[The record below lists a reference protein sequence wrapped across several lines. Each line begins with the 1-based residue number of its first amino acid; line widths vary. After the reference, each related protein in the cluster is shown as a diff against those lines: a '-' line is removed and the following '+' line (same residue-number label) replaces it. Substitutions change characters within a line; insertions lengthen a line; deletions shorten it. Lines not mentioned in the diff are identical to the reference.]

1 VRVTPAF
8 RLPNGDVDLQTFA
21 LLGFLALVG
30 GTLSGA
36 LTLGTVSFLGHVFG
50 IATSMNLLE
59 LAHPSQPLFRRLLT
73 EAPGTYHHSV
83 VVANLAER
91 ASAAVGTDTLLARI
105 GGYYHDIG
113 KLHRPY
119 AFVENQVEGQNIH
132 DQLDPVSSAR
142 IILSHVPDGLGL
154 AQKHGIPPRIQD
166 MIAQHHGTMLVQYFY
181 RQARQGTDAPIDEE
195 AFRYAGPRPQTRE
208 AGIMMLADG
217 VEAAVRAS
225 RDHSADS
232 IAAIVDK
239 IIQERIGDGEL
250 DECDLTLSDIQKI
263 RTAFLS
269 VLQGIF
275 HPRIE
280 YPAPAITEPH
290 VVGNSP

>member
-1 VRVTPAF
+1 
-8 RLPNGDVDLQTFA
+8 
-21 LLGFLALVG
+21 
-30 GTLSGA
+30 
-36 LTLGTVSFLGHVFG
+36 
-50 IATSMNLLE
+50 
-59 LAHPSQPLFRRLLT
+59 
-73 EAPGTYHHSV
+73 
-83 VVANLAER
+83 
-91 ASAAVGTDTLLARI
+91 
-105 GGYYHDIG
+105 
-113 KLHRPY
+113 
-119 AFVENQVEGQNIH
+119 
-132 DQLDPVSSAR
+132 
-142 IILSHVPDGLGL
+142 
-154 AQKHGIPPRIQD
+154 

-239 IIQERIGDGEL
+239 IIQERIGDGDL